1 MCVFIHRDWGQFS
14 SLIRSLQKLLLSKNE
29 TNHKPNSILCSRK
42 LFAVNDQNNNYYC
55 YGYAKHNEEEK
66 MLGHNGA
73 YLIVLISLIVS
84 CLSFVF
90 RMKSIREG
98 GGLFSLSLDLS
109 PSVSSSSIHIQMKAF
124 SV

>member
-1 MCVFIHRDWGQFS
+1 MVM
-14 SLIRSLQKLLLSKNE
+14 LNTMKK
-29 TNHKPNSILCSRK
+29 RK
-42 LFAVNDQNNNYYC
+42 MMGDDGTY
-55 YGYAKHNEEEK
+55 H
-66 MLGHNGA
+66 
-73 YLIVLISLIVS
+73 IVLISLIVS